1 MISRGFT
8 GTHHN
13 GLACSTFLA
22 FSMAMCYFQTMK
34 MVNINVIKARLS
46 EYVDLVEQGET
57 ILICRRNRPVAELRA
72 LGVART
78 EPRPLG
84 GTPIELPEVFF
95 EPLPDDVIAG
105 FYGAQ
110 TSGASTAAE
119 APERFSIPAR
129 PVRKRRARR

>member
-1 MISRGFT
+1 
-8 GTHHN
+8 
-13 GLACSTFLA
+13 
-22 FSMAMCYFQTMK
+22 MCYILTMK

-84 GTPIELPEVFF
+84 GTPIEMAEAFF

-119 APERFSIPAR
+119 APERFTAAAP

>member
-1 MISRGFT
+1 M
-8 GTHHN
+8 
-13 GLACSTFLA
+13 
-22 FSMAMCYFQTMK
+22 TMK

-57 ILICRRNRPVAELRA
+57 ILICRRNRPVAELKA
-72 LGVART
+72 VNVPRT

-84 GTPIELPEVFF
+84 GTPIEIPAAFF
-95 EPLPDDVIAG
+95 EPLPDDVMAG

-119 APERFSIPAR
+119 APERFSAPAP

>member
-1 MISRGFT
+1 
-8 GTHHN
+8 
-13 GLACSTFLA
+13 
-22 FSMAMCYFQTMK
+22 MCYFMTMK

-84 GTPIELPEVFF
+84 GTPIEVPDVFF

-110 TSGASTAAE
+110 SSGASTAAE
-119 APERFSIPAR
+119 APERFSAPAP
-129 PVRKRRARR
+129 PVRKPRARR

>member
-1 MISRGFT
+1 
-8 GTHHN
+8 
-13 GLACSTFLA
+13 
-22 FSMAMCYFQTMK
+22 MK

-84 GTPIELPEVFF
+84 GTPIELPEAFF

-110 TSGASTAAE
+110 TSGASRPPKRGSASRSRA
-119 APERFSIPAR
+119 

>member
-1 MISRGFT
+1 
-8 GTHHN
+8 
-13 GLACSTFLA
+13 
-22 FSMAMCYFQTMK
+22 MCYFLTMK

-46 EYVDLVEQGET
+46 EYLDLVEQGET

-72 LGVART
+72 LGVVRT

-84 GTPIELPEVFF
+84 GTPMDIPEAFF

-119 APERFSIPAR
+119 APESFSAPAR
-129 PVRKRRARR
+129 PVRKPRARR